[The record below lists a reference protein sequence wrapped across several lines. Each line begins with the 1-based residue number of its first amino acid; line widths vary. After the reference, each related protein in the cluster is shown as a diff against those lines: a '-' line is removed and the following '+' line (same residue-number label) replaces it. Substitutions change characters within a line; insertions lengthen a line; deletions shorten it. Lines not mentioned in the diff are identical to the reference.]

1 MMRRMIGRYK
11 GAPARPDGAG
21 VKRSVLAR
29 VGAVKPSLAPVHN
42 ENVERIGQPSH
53 HAGKPGDGHG
63 ARTPVVPNRGR
74 ERSRAGRGR
83 TGQGSG
89 IMVYR
94 GQIYRKVGD
103 VRFWDE
109 IEPHPGPGHQDEWF
123 LRTLDS
129 SVVWSVHELDL
140 ENQDL
145 WVPVRDT

>member
-21 VKRSVLAR
+21 VKRSVLTR

-53 HAGKPGDGHG
+53 HHGKSGEGHG
-63 ARTPVVPNRGR
+63 ARSPVVRDDGQ
-74 ERSRAGRGR
+74 ERAGPRRGP

-89 IMVYR
+89 TMVYR
-94 GQIYRKVGD
+94 GQKYRKVGD
-103 VRFWDE
+103 VRFWE
-109 IEPHPGPGHQDEWF
+109 VIEPHPGPGHQDEWF

-140 ENQDL
+140 ENQAL

>member
-1 MMRRMIGRYK
+1 M
-11 GAPARPDGAG
+11 RPDGAG

-53 HAGKPGDGHG
+53 HAGKSGEGHG
-63 ARTPVVPNRGR
+63 ARTPVVRDDGQ
-74 ERSRAGRGR
+74 ERAGPRRGP

-89 IMVYR
+89 IMIYR
-94 GQIYRKVGD
+94 GQIYRTVGD
-103 VRFWDE
+103 ARIWEV
-109 IEPHPGPGHQDEWF
+109 IAGPDHEDEWF

-140 ENQDL
+140 ENQAL